1 MEQAYQDL
9 IITLAKIVKEETNE
23 KINQQIKN

>member
-1 MEQAYQDL
+1 MNEAYQDL
-9 IITLAKIVKEETNE
+9 ILTLAKILKEETNE

>member
-9 IITLAKIVKEETNE
+9 ILTLAKIIKEETNE
-23 KINQQIKN
+23 EINQQNKN